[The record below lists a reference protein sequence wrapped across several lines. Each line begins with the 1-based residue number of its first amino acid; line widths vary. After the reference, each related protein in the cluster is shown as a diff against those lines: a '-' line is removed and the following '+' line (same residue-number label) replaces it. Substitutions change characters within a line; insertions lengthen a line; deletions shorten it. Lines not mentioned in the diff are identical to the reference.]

1 MPIVKSRIS
10 DRYAKY
16 ALKYPDATTMTG
28 RLTAVKEIMDLRYQA
43 GSSVI
48 YNAVEAT
55 RNILESKGVPT
66 GLHGA
71 YYAFAQEL
79 VQETFS
85 HSGAVLNAIISGLK
99 QKYVTAHGLDAKIL
113 DEIVKTVVGVLP
125 PY

>member
-10 DRYAKY
+10 DRVRKY
-16 ALKYPDATTMTG
+16 TIKYPDAETMTA
-28 RLTAVKEIMDLRYQA
+28 RLNAVKEIMDLRYQA

-55 RNILESKGVPT
+55 RNILETKGVPT

-71 YYAFAQEL
+71 YYAFAQEI
-79 VQETFS
+79 VQESFS
-85 HSGAVLNAIISGLK
+85 HSGATLNTVISGLK
-99 QKYVTAHGLDAKIL
+99 QKYVTAHNLDPTIL
-113 DEIVKTVVGVLP
+113 DEIVKVVIGVLP

>member
-1 MPIVKSRIS
+1 MPVPRTRVS
-10 DRYAKY
+10 DRYQKY
-16 ALKYPDATTMTG
+16 NLKYPDATTMTS
-28 RLTAVKEIMDLRYQA
+28 RLTAVKELMDLRYQA
-43 GSSVI
+43 GSSPI

-71 YYAFAQEL
+71 YYAFAEEL

-85 HSGAVLNAIISGLK
+85 HSGATLNAVISGLK
-99 QKYVTAHGLDAKIL
+99 QKYVTAHNLDPTIL
-113 DEIVKTVVGVLP
+113 DEIVKTVIGVLP